1 MSKGVGAGNSR
12 QPRRKVWAPHPHLK
26 TALWY
31 YCRKKTPCG
40 YFYDALHKNGLSLFF
55 PIFLQYKRELVR
67 EFSERIVPQLAN
79 GRLKTITD
87 SVFTIDEIQLAHKRM
102 ESNENIGKIIIQ
114 IRPDDTN
121 TEETKSEL

>member
-1 MSKGVGAGNSR
+1 MLCTGG
-12 QPRRKVWAPHPHLK
+12 RRLGPTTPPPPPLCPHLK

-31 YCRKKTPCG
+31 QCSKKPPCR
-40 YFYDALHKNGLSLFF
+40 YSYDALHRKGLSLFF
-55 PIFLQYKRELVR
+55 PILLQYKRELVQ
-67 EFSERIVPQLAN
+67 EFSERIVPQFAN

>member
-1 MSKGVGAGNSR
+1 MGPPPPSENSIVVLL
-12 QPRRKVWAPHPHLK
+12 QKE
-26 TALWY
+26 
-31 YCRKKTPCG
+31 KTPCK

-67 EFSERIVPQLAN
+67 EFSERIVPQFAN